1 LLYVGD
7 NGDVIIEVADHLD
20 EKPCCGHNHIKRGK
34 SASAAVRLVLG
45 SDQGICGQFND
56 AIVQFATKEIF

>member
-1 LLYVGD
+1 MAEYSK
-7 NGDVIIEVADHLD
+7 VIETVCQALFRH
-20 EKPCCGHNHIKRGK
+20 HNHIKRGK